1 MRVVSQPSSVAVDDR
16 TLKCPC
22 EEHQIVV
29 WPSWPVSA
37 TQAWGSMYPLVDRL
51 GGELTLDHQVG
62 LSEPG
67 VDVGRRPRTG

>member
-1 MRVVSQPSSVAVDDR
+1 MRVFSQPSIAAVDER

-37 TQAWGSMYPLVDRL
+37 TQAWGSM
-51 GGELTLDHQVG
+51 
-62 LSEPG
+62 
-67 VDVGRRPRTG
+67 